1 MTDTY
6 TFCTGSC
13 IFFTRFWQQFYKF
26 GTPTGSVS
34 LSRSVIS
41 YNNNNDSDKYNNNDN
56 DNDDD
61 DDDDD
66 RWQTRLQKTSQ
77 SEQCH

>member
-13 IFFTRFWQQFYKF
+13 IFFTRFLQQFYKF

-41 YNNNNDSDKYNNNDN
+41 YSNNNDSDKYNNNDN
-56 DNDDD
+56 DD

-66 RWQTRLQKTSQ
+66 R
-77 SEQCH
+77 